1 MTPTPDDAARGTRVP
16 LVTIFLVFTWM
27 GLTAFGAAIL
37 QKLRAL
43 PVQRGWLS
51 EEEVRDGLAL
61 VQLYP
66 GPIMMDFTA
75 YVGYRLRGVP
85 GALLAASG
93 FLLPTFVLM
102 TALSA
107 LYFAGGD
114 LPWVPRLL
122 LGLEALVIGVLVN
135 VVLTLGA
142 QAVTGRGEAVIAGAA
157 FAGLLLGVNAVLIT
171 LAALAVGVAALSPWK
186 QGPPADLPRPAAWTG
201 RRMAAVAATAGIVLA
216 VAVGVSLLDSE
227 LARLARSMFLIGS
240 VAFGSGFGILS
251 VLQAEVVQAHAW
263 VSAREFMDG
272 LALGQITPG
281 PVLITAAFV
290 GYKVAGVGGAALAT
304 FAIFSPSIA
313 MTLVFTQAF
322 AALRQRPWVHG
333 ALDGVL
339 AGFVGL
345 LAATV
350 IQLGAVLHG
359 PVALAFAAAAFVAV
373 RFFRLE
379 LAWVFGGGLGI
390 WAVAAAAGWV
400 G

>member
-1 MTPTPDDAARGTRVP
+1 MNPGPCDPAAGGRVS
-16 LVTIFLVFTWM
+16 LATIFLTFTWM

-66 GPIMMDFTA
+66 GPIMVDFAA

-85 GALLAASG
+85 GALLAALG

-107 LYFAGGD
+107 VYFAGGD
-114 LPWVPRLL
+114 LPWVPRLF

-142 QAVTGRGEAVIAGAA
+142 QAVTNRGEGVVAGAS
-157 FAGLLLGVNAVLIT
+157 FAGLLLQVNAIVIT
-171 LAALAVGVAALSPWK
+171 LAALAVGIAVLRPSARD
-186 QGPPADLPRPAAWTG
+186 GPASAPQRPAWG
-201 RRMAAVAATAGIVLA
+201 RRRKVAVTLTVGCVLA
-216 VAVGVSLLDSE
+216 VAIGVSLLHTE
-227 LARLARSMFLIGS
+227 LAQLARSLFLVGS

-251 VLQAEVVQAHAW
+251 VLQAEVVQTHAW

-290 GYKVAGVGGAALAT
+290 GYKVGGVGGAALAT

-313 MTLVFTQAF
+313 MTVLFTELF
-322 AALRQRPWVHG
+322 AALRHKPWVHG
-333 ALDGVL
+333 ALSGVL

-350 IQLGAVLHG
+350 LQLGAVLHG
-359 PVALAFAAAAFVAV
+359 PALFALGAAAFVAV
-373 RFFRLE
+373 RYFRLE

-390 WAVAAAAGWV
+390 WAAVMAAGWA